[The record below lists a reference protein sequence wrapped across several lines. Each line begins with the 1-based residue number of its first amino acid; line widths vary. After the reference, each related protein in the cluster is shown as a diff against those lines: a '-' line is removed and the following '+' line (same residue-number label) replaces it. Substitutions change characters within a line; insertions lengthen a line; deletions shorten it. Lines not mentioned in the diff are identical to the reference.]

1 MLRFSTLI
9 MVAGMILSLGEK
21 GVWAQEG
28 WPDYGSSPASRGP
41 GFYFSL
47 MKLALMMIPVWLWVY
62 TADWIG
68 RDSLL
73 HGSKTKLKPEVW
85 NPVFVFTFLG
95 VFLIFGSGLIP
106 LFIVNWLVVLLAYAV
121 PTGIYIAM
129 RNKKMEPED
138 RVLTANHIK
147 QFFAELGK
155 KNKKVP
161 DVKREPY
168 EYGAPVDFVP
178 QGGNDQANQ
187 ANLITARQSTAY
199 VPAKELIA
207 DAINWRADKILLDYT
222 AEGVA
227 VKYMVDG
234 VLHAVTPKVHEKN
247 PLNRELGDAMLA
259 IYKRISNLKPEE
271 RRARQ
276 DGKMRTDFNG
286 NKYSTTLMSQ
296 GTPTGE
302 RVLISFTKVVK
313 TPPTLA
319 DLGMREQHV
328 SKLKEHLSVKNNL
341 VVLCSM
347 PGDGLSATWT
357 GMLKS
362 CDRLT
367 RDFVCFEDK
376 NKREWEMENLE
387 VHTFNAAGG
396 ETPMTLL
403 YNVSQRQPEVFCIPE
418 LTEVDSLDFILDQ
431 IVNEERKGII
441 GFRSKEAVE
450 AILRL
455 LALKPED
462 PEKFLKCLG
471 LVVNQRL
478 IRKLCEGCKEAY
490 PPPPELLQ
498 KLGIPAGRVTALY
511 REKQPPPPNA
521 EPVKRK
527 KGDPPEICPQCRG
540 VGYRGRMAIYEF
552 LVVDDKLRE
561 VILKSPKLD
570 VMRQAAKQLG
580 NFNLQ
585 DEGILLLAQGV
596 TSLAELQRVMK

>member
-1 MLRFSTLI
+1 MLRLSSLI
-9 MVAGMILSLGEK
+9 LVAALLLLLGSDT
-21 GVWAQEG
+21 VWAQEG
-28 WPDYGSSPASRGP
+28 WPDYGSTPPTRGP

-47 MKLALMMIPVWLWVY
+47 VKIALMLIMVWLWVY

-68 RDSLL
+68 RDTIVHSK
-73 HGSKTKLKPEVW
+73 KTKLTPEVW
-85 NPVFVFTFLG
+85 NPVFVFTFFV

-106 LFIVNWLVVLLAYAV
+106 LFIVNWLVVMLAYAI
-121 PTGIYIAM
+121 PTGVYIAM
-129 RNKKMEPED
+129 RNARVEATD
-138 RVLTANHIK
+138 RVLTPEHLK
-147 QFFAELGK
+147 KFFSELGK
-155 KNKKVP
+155 KKTKQPEVKK
-161 DVKREPY
+161 EPY

-178 QGGNDQANQ
+178 QGGTEQNNQ
-187 ANLITARQSTAY
+187 ANLITSRQSPAY

-207 DAINWRADKILLDYT
+207 DAINSRADKILLDYT
-222 AEGVA
+222 ADAVA

-234 VLHAVTPKVHEKN
+234 VLHTVTPKVHEKN
-247 PLNRELGDAMLA
+247 PLNRELGDAILA
-259 IYKRISNLKPEE
+259 IYKRICNLKPEE

-276 DGKMRTDFNG
+276 DGKMRCDYGG
-286 NKYSTTLMSQ
+286 NKYNTTLTSQ

-302 RVLISFTKVVK
+302 RVLISFLKVVK

-319 DLGMREQHV
+319 DLGMREQHIA
-328 SKLKEHLSVKNNL
+328 KLKEYMAVRNNL
-341 VVLCSM
+341 VVVCSM

-357 GMLKS
+357 GMLKN

-367 RDFVCFEDK
+367 RDYVCFEDQG
-376 NKREWEMENLE
+376 KREWEMENLE
-387 VHTFNAAGG
+387 VHTFNGAAG
-396 ETPMTLL
+396 ETPMTKL
-403 YNVSQRQPEVFCIPE
+403 YEVSQRQPEVFCIPE

-462 PEKFLKCLG
+462 PEKFLNSLS

-478 IRKLCEGCKEAY
+478 IRKLCDDCKEAY
-490 PPPPELLQ
+490 QPPPELLQ

-511 REKQPPPPNA
+511 RERQPLTPEQEA
-521 EPVKRK
+521 AKKK
-527 KGDPPEICPQCRG
+527 KGEPLTCPKCRG
-540 VGYRGRMAIYEF
+540 IGYRGRMALYEF
-552 LVVDDKLRE
+552 LVVDDKLRQ
-561 VILKSPKLD
+561 VILKTPKLE
-570 VMRQAAKQLG
+570 VMRQAARQLG

-596 TSLAELQRVMK
+596 TSLSELQRVLK